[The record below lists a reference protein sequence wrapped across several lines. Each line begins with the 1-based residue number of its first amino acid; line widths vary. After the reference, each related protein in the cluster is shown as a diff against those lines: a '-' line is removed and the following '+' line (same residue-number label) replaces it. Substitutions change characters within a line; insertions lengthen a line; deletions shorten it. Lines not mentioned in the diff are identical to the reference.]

1 MWIKYSDGDILSTA
15 GDALTS
21 DAGRHEPYFKWR
33 SKTLETHQRRSWRQV
48 PTCIDY
54 MPIWGRK
61 VLVRFCVTSALT
73 KVGLNILEFVK
84 NKTFN
89 I

>member
-21 DAGRHEPYFKWR
+21 ATLTSDASGDKPYFKGP
-33 SKTLETHQRRSWRQV
+33 SNTLETHQRQSWRQSS
-48 PTCIDY
+48 IDY
-54 MPIWGRK
+54 MPTF
-61 VLVRFCVTSALT
+61 LCFTPALT
-73 KVGLNILEFVK
+73 NVGLNILEFAMK
-84 NKTFN
+84 KTFN